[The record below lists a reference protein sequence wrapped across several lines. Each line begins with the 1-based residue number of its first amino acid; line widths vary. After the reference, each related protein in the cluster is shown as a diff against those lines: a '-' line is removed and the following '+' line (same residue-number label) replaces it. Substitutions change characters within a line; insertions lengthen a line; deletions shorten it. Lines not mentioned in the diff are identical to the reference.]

1 MTGNI
6 ISLITF
12 VCLVFIFLYLDFKNE
27 NLEHENEFQQ
37 LYIQELEKELR
48 SLKQSLEWS
57 DERESELIDKIK
69 ELEAQI
75 ENMKNCA
82 NCGHFVCNENDK
94 KECGYYYKDWI
105 MRR

>member
-48 SLKQSLEWS
+48 SLKQSLE
-57 DERESELIDKIK
+57 
-69 ELEAQI
+69 
-75 ENMKNCA
+75 
-82 NCGHFVCNENDK
+82 
-94 KECGYYYKDWI
+94 
-105 MRR
+105 

>member
-57 DERESELIDKIK
+57 DERESEL
-69 ELEAQI
+69 
-75 ENMKNCA
+75 
-82 NCGHFVCNENDK
+82 
-94 KECGYYYKDWI
+94 Y
-105 MRR
+105 